1 MAITKIKTT
10 SSFTNLTKYDS
21 FLAGNA
27 AYSPAAYESIA
38 TVVGDNSAATLT
50 FSSIPSTYASL
61 QIRIMGRS
69 TGAVD
74 TSAATVQYNATAMTK
89 GHYLRGDG
97 VNVIVGAVNVPFY
110 VPGGNTSANIMGV
123 AIVDI
128 HDYASTTRNK
138 TGRSF
143 GGWNGNNV
151 YGTTERLQVASFFLD
166 NTSAITSLSLVMSNG
181 NWTNETV
188 IALYGIKGA

>member
-1 MAITKIKTT
+1 MTPILGIMASSISGSKISTT
-10 SSFTNLTKYDS
+10 
-21 FLAGNA
+21 
-27 AYSPAAYESIA
+27 AYESIA
-38 TVVGDNSAATLT
+38 SASGTGSSATIT

-61 QIRIMGRS
+61 QIRINGRS
-69 TGAVD
+69 DAAVD
-74 TSAATVQYNATAMTK
+74 TTYIQVQYNATAMTK

-97 VNVIVGAVNVPFY
+97 VNATAGAVNVPFY

-166 NTSAITSLSLVMSNG
+166 NTSAISALSFVLGNG
-181 NWTNETV
+181 NWTTDSTV
-188 IALYGIKGA
+188 SLYGIKGA